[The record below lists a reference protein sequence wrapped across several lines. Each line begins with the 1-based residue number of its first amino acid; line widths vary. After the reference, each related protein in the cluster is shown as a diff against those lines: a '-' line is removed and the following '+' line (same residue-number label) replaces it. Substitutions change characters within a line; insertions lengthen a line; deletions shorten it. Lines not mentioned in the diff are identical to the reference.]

1 MWIDLNDFMIVA
13 DYAKHI
19 GKTETRI
26 RQLIRENKIPYIEH
40 NGRKLIP
47 KNGVMPE
54 YIERQMNGEEQE
66 LWKN

>member
-26 RQLIRENKIPYIEH
+26 RQLIRGNKLPYIEH

-47 KNGVMPE
+47 KTGVLPD
-54 YIERQMNGEEQE
+54 YIKDNNNEDIH
-66 LWKN
+66 

>member
-26 RQLIRENKIPYIEH
+26 RQLISENKLPYIEH

-47 KNGVMPE
+47 KTGVLPE
-54 YIERQMNGEEQE
+54 YI
-66 LWKN
+66 KNNNNEDIH

>member
-26 RQLIRENKIPYIEH
+26 RQLIRENKLTYIEH

-47 KNGVMPE
+47 KTGVLPE
-54 YIERQMNGEEQE
+54 YIKDNNNENIH
-66 LWKN
+66 

>member
-26 RQLIRENKIPYIEH
+26 RQLILENKLPYIEH

-47 KNGVMPE
+47 KTGVLPD
-54 YIERQMNGEEQE
+54 YIKDNNNENIH
-66 LWKN
+66 